1 MILLV
6 NENGYIGGKIT
17 IEELTE
23 ELKEMYVYFDL
34 NESPEELELG
44 KSILVKDVEGF
55 INKQVSDITDTSLDY
70 YNLDSNNNLIKI
82 EIEGVLIAKEN
93 KLQEL
98 KGYDKSNDIN
108 NFSFAG
114 QDMWITR
121 NDRQTILTRL
131 NSNKT
136 IGLEKDTIN
145 GVELPIDTWIG
156 IISQIENYASKC
168 YDKTQEH
175 KSNIE
180 KLTIREEV
188 ENYNFKVGY
197 PDKLEFEL

>member
-1 MILLV
+1 MIV
-6 NENGYIGGKIT
+6 YI
-17 IEELTE
+17 
-23 ELKEMYVYFDL
+23 
-34 NESPEELELG
+34 
-44 KSILVKDVEGF
+44 
-55 INKQVSDITDTSLDY
+55 
-70 YNLDSNNNLIKI
+70 NNLIVNTVYDESQIPKEVKEYVEVDSLPPYNI
-82 EIEGVLIAKEN
+82 MEETLVIKDNELQVRPLTEIEKHSLGISSKDMEFRMTKEN

-98 KGYDKSNDIN
+98 KYYDKSNDIN
-108 NFSFAG
+108 DFSFAG

-180 KLTIREEV
+180 KLTTKEEV